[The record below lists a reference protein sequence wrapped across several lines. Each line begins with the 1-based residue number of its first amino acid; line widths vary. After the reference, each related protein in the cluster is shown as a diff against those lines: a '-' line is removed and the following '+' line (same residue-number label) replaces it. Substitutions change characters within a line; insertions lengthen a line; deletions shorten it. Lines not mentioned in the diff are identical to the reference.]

1 MGQRRR
7 TGSRW
12 LWLTMVGLVLVVGLG
27 LPSAALG
34 DGAVLR
40 VTPPHTLKFGKQP
53 YGSFTTRT
61 VTIANTSE
69 RTLIVTV
76 SDQSPDDFSPGQP
89 GSTCLLS
96 YTVNV
101 LGAGESCTM
110 IIGFQ
115 PIPEFGGHETAT
127 LTISAANRNGKV
139 LQTRLVNI
147 VGTGVAG

>member
-1 MGQRRR
+1 MGQRTR

-12 LWLTMVGLVLVVGLG
+12 LSLTIVGLVSVVGLG

-40 VTPPHTLKFGKQP
+40 VTPHKLRFGKQP

-61 VTIANTSE
+61 VTIANASE

-115 PIPEFGGHETAT
+115 PAPEFGGRETAT
-127 LTISAANRNGKV
+127 LSISAASVNGKV
-139 LQTRLVNI
+139 LQTRVVNI